1 MSNNDLTL
9 KEAAEHFR
17 VSVQTIRRWIKDGKI
32 TAELR
37 DSPYGQ
43 QYFIPAHEVQTASEI
58 KDVVKVD
65 HTVDVTSLARIM
77 SSYIGEREEA
87 LLNVLESI
95 QTEIRES
102 IQRQEQRQEELV
114 KEIAATRE
122 ENKELRNLI
131 GERLEDRDRKLME
144 TLRALQQ
151 SAEQEK
157 KKKSWW
163 TWKK

>member
-1 MSNNDLTL
+1 MADIVIQ
-9 KEAAEHFR
+9 FR
-17 VSVQTIRRWIKDGKI
+17 GTIYENG
-32 TAELR
+32 
-37 DSPYGQ
+37 YGQ
-43 QYFIPAHEVQTASEI
+43 IAQKVMRDKSLHAMSKAIYAYLVSFAGQTRTAFPSVELML
-58 KDVVKVD
+58 DE
-65 HTVDVTSLARIM
+65 LGM
-77 SSYIGEREEA
+77 SEEA

-151 SAEQEK
+151 NAEQEK